1 MIYNRFLIHTFLRV
15 VFICLNAFLIAYFSG
30 MEKRVFTLIF
40 LSLIIL
46 YQIWNLYRYV
56 SRTNRELAD
65 FLFYLKH
72 GDTGF
77 SFSTEKVED
86 VFKDLNKSFNEIIND
101 FQRLKSEKEKKDV
114 FLQTTVE
121 HIGVGIISY
130 TEEKEKIQI
139 FNKAAADLLDV
150 NSLLYLKDLDRVQKD
165 LYHEI
170 KSVKPGPPVLV
181 KIKLGNHL
189 RHYSIKTT
197 ITKIEN
203 KVIHLVSI
211 QDIKSEMEENE
222 LNSYKKLIRVM
233 NHEMMNSLTPI
244 TTLTSSIKRSFLN
257 NNSIKNIGSLNQE
270 EIDDT
275 VTSIELIEERSKGLI
290 SFIQKHRE
298 LTNIPK
304 PSFKNVEIRQLFQNT
319 ADLFQKEFEEKSIQ
333 FESKIEEDVG
343 ILFIDENLISQV
355 LINLVKNAVDAVCD
369 SKSKKITLQL
379 HQNDFG
385 KTEISV
391 SDNGCGIEGEIKEN
405 LFVPFFT
412 TKEHGSGIGLSLSRQ
427 IMQMHK
433 GKIIVDSETGKGST
447 FRLIF

>member
-15 VFICLNAFLIAYFSG
+15 AFICLNAFLIAYFSG

-130 TEEKEKIQI
+130 TEKAERIQI

-150 NSLLYLKDLDRVQKD
+150 NSLLYLKDLDRVQKG

-189 RHYSIKTT
+189 RHYSIKTI
-197 ITKIEN
+197 ITKIED
-203 KVIHLVSI
+203 KIIHLVSI

-244 TTLTSSIKRSFLN
+244 TTLTSSIKRSFLD
-257 NNSIKNIGSLNQE
+257 NNSIKDIGSLNQE

-298 LTNIPK
+298 LTNIPQ
-304 PSFKNVEIRQLFQNT
+304 PTFKNVKINQLFQNM
-319 ADLFQKEFEEKSIQ
+319 ADLFQAEFEQKNIRCEIQ
-333 FESKIEEDVG
+333 IEGKDST
-343 ILFIDENLISQV
+343 LYMDENLISQV
-355 LINLVKNAVDAVCD
+355 LINLLKNAIDAVRD
-369 SKSKKITLQL
+369 KEKKQIKLEYKENKIL
-379 HQNDFG
+379 
-385 KTEISV
+385 V
-391 SDNGCGIEGEIKEN
+391 MDNGSGIEEEIKEN

-433 GKIIVDSETGKGST
+433 GKIIADSETGKGST
-447 FRLIF
+447 FCLIF